1 MPDWIKIQSYKH
13 DGTLHR
19 CWERNFLIEETDQYY
34 ITASSRTRVIEHD
47 GRRWYSKEPAIAF
60 FSKHEWFNAIAMIK
74 PEGII
79 FYVNLASPTLLADGM
94 LRYIDY
100 DVDYKLFP
108 DGKIITLDERE
119 HERHKR
125 RYHYDDKLLK
135 VLNLTSVDVL
145 AMLKS
150 RKFPFV
156 FELIDPYYKRFIAL
170 SDNR

>member
-19 CWERNFLIEETDQYY
+19 CWERNFLIEETDEYY

-60 FSKHEWFNAIAMIK
+60 FSKHAWFNAIAMIK

-79 FYVNLASPTLLADGM
+79 FYVNSASPTLMADGM

-108 DGKIITLDERE
+108 NGKIITLDERE

-125 RYHYDDKLLK
+125 RYRYDDKLLK
-135 VLNLTSVDVL
+135 VLNLTSIDVL
-145 AMLKS
+145 KMLKN
-150 RKFPFV
+150 RDFPFV
-156 FELIDPYYKRFIAL
+156 FELIDTYFKRFTVL